1 MERLAIENEKWTKF
15 MNVINMVPTEKI
27 LKLVRLQKTDN
38 VVAAEKLVEEETG
51 KVLKTQGADKGV

>member
-1 MERLAIENEKWTKF
+1 
-15 MNVINMVPTEKI
+15 MNVINMVPTDKI
-27 LKLVRLQKTDN
+27 LKLVRLQKTEN